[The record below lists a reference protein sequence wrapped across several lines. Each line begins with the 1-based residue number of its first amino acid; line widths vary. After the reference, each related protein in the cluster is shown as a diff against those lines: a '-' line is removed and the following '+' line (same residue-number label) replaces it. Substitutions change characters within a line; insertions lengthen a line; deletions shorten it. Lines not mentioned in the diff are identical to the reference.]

1 MEHLALLQF
10 DLQIR
15 EKSIT
20 AQIEYQYPPLLARK
34 GGDHHGCFGEAAVRV
49 RIVWD
54 DVSEEGRLSYMT
66 STDFFDPLPS
76 LCWQNLYR
84 VTHQVGLNLLLSLI

>member
-1 MEHLALLQF
+1 MLLSCF
-10 DLQIR
+10 REEMSDYKVTLQIR

-66 STDFFDPLPS
+66 STDFFDPSPLS
-76 LCWQNLYR
+76 
-84 VTHQVGLNLLLSLI
+84 VGKIYTG